1 MDSDESAEYEGW
13 SSKARY
19 IADRLKGLP
28 GLRVVV
34 EDTPVDRQ
42 GPQPVIYFERNW
54 KGPSASRV
62 RAALLES
69 EPKIYVGGGAYRDE
83 INIAMVNLQDGE
95 EKIVA
100 ERLLQALGAG

>member
-1 MDSDESAEYEGW
+1 
-13 SSKARY
+13 
-19 IADRLKGLP
+19 
-28 GLRVVV
+28 VVV

-54 KGPSASRV
+54 KGPSPSRV
-62 RAALLES
+62 RAALLEG